1 MLGKFSV
8 LCDLNSMLNT
18 GYKLQI
24 SFNTTTVATT
34 EAVLVGRIQ
43 LDTELFEVDL
53 IEWDTKLWLKWEEQ
67 RLLKRFIISNC
78 NFLASL

>member
-1 MLGKFSV
+1 
-8 LCDLNSMLNT
+8 MLNT

-53 IEWDTKLWLKWEEQ
+53 IEWDTKL
-67 RLLKRFIISNC
+67 
-78 NFLASL
+78 